1 MNIRKQITILCLVC
15 CHALGVMAEGQLVR
29 NYVPISRQDAEKL
42 FNFHDPRIRVT
53 GVSYGD
59 YEIVGSGSDKQLFA
73 SSNTSTSHS
82 FALKVVCA
90 DPWCFAFYI
99 QEVKLAQKEIS
110 YIPTYKH
117 TVLVDGQA
125 SVLPKT
131 ERHVWDEREECELS
145 AGEHEIVI
153 MSNFIGPSSSPRSV
167 QFKGLFLHAHNILT
181 VAQRPASCGQDGF
194 IRKKCKSC
202 SYHKESTLPMPAAE
216 HEFGSEHTLQ
226 NSCMVPPSVVRKC
239 SHCGTSEFKIKKH
252 ESRAHNFQNGRC
264 VNEGCE
270 VKLPVQNAAGIY
282 QVGDACELRGLAEQ
296 IAAGYIP
303 RDCNIDLTSDI
314 IYPANLAHIPIGT
327 TDYPFA
333 GTFDGHGHRIAGMQP
348 AIPSDMTG
356 LFGMVEGTPRRLAV
370 IANVIIDSSSNM
382 QGINM
387 TGAVAG
393 RADYCDIMRCVS
405 RAAIQGVSNVGGIVG
420 YSERECH
427 LIDCARLGNIDSKE
441 NGGMLSG
448 TLRQGYIMDSYGS
461 GSLANGVAEPAIAP
475 TADSPLRHCFLLDAK
490 APMAGVTSFTS
501 DQLSDGTLARKLC
514 EKNGTDTPAHWQQAA
529 ADGCPMPVFVAL
541 TDRPASAIQ
550 PPSTRAAIPD
560 TIIYN
565 PTVEDGDEEEYV
577 EDDEEWYSFNPESDL
592 LGDFN
597 IEDFVFYDEADSTLN
612 DFTCYVTTTYRNVPA
627 QPMFTAMEGGD
638 ATECDV
644 TYCKNDS
651 TVIMEYNYTMDGM
664 RYLLTNATKQYMTPD
679 SLVHLEHYDTEGFE
693 LDDEF
698 LLTSSMVFRPD
709 DSGYEESVSYGV
721 STRVMDW
728 EVSHAEGKEPTLNY
742 YLYDENGQ
750 ECVEVYSI
758 PLTDTEYE
766 GEDFLLPAD
775 MDYTLD
781 EYDRLIDLHYI
792 RTDSITGEKYNIGG
806 EYYIY
811 DEEGE
816 LSQIV
821 SYEPVKPGSQEMRQT
836 EYCTIH
842 TYNAEDVPTSI
853 DPVKRLQPGTLD
865 GSPAR
870 TSTNVYDLRG
880 NLVRHT
886 NDASTLKTLPK
897 GIYITRGRKI
907 MVY

>member
-1 MNIRKQITILCLVC
+1 MADGGLVP
-15 CHALGVMAEGQLVR
+15 R
-29 NYVPISRQDAEKL
+29 YTSISAQDAVYL
-42 FNFHDPRIRVT
+42 FNLRYEPRIKVT

-59 YEIVGSGSDKQLFA
+59 YALVGKGGNKQLVA
-73 SSNTSTSHS
+73 SSRNTKEHC
-82 FALKVVCA
+82 FALKVKCD
-90 DPWCFAFYI
+90 DPWNFTFYI
-99 QEVKLAQKEIS
+99 QEVGWERKEIS
-110 YIPTYKH
+110 YTPTYNH
-117 TVLVDGQA
+117 TLIVDGQVRGK
-125 SVLPKT
+125 VLPQIVGKKV
-131 ERHVWDEREECELS
+131 RKVRDQLKECELS

-153 MSNFIGPSSSPRSV
+153 MSNYVGTSDDPRLI
-167 QFKGLFLHAHNILT
+167 QFKKLSLHAHKMVT
-181 VAQRPASCGQDGF
+181 VAQRPAFCGQNGYDK
-194 IRKKCKSC
+194 RRCKSC
-202 SYHKESTLPMPAAE
+202 GHPEEDTYPMPAAR
-216 HEFGSEHTLQ
+216 HEYVSELSSHG
-226 NSCMVPPSVVRKC
+226 SCMIPGSLFREC
-239 SHCGTSEFKIKKH
+239 IHCGISEFNIQRHK
-252 ESRAHNFQNGRC
+252 SRTHNFQDGRC
-264 VNEGCE
+264 VNDGCE
-270 VKLPVQNAAGIY
+270 LKLPARNEAGIY
-282 QVGDACELRGLAEQ
+282 QVGDAYELRGLAEQ

-303 RDCNIDLTSDI
+303 RDCNIDLTADI
-314 IYPANLAHIPIGT
+314 IYPSDLSHIPIGT
-327 TDYPFA
+327 TEYPFA
-333 GTFDGHGHRIAGMQP
+333 GTFNGHGHRIAGMQS
-348 AIPSDMTG
+348 AILTDMTG
-356 LFGMVEGTPRRLAV
+356 LFGVVAGTPRSLAV
-370 IANVIIDSSSNM
+370 IANVIIDASSNLK
-382 QGINM
+382 GANM
-387 TGAVAG
+387 TGAIAG

-405 RAAIQGVSNVGGIVG
+405 QATIVGTGNVGGIVG

-427 LIDCARLGNIDSKE
+427 LIDCAGLGNIDSQE
-441 NGGMLSG
+441 NGGLLSG
-448 TLRQGYIMDSYGS
+448 TLRHGYIMDSYGS
-461 GSLANGVAEPAIAP
+461 GSFADKGAAPALAP
-475 TADSPLRHCFLLDAK
+475 TSDSPMRHCFQLDAK
-490 APMAGVTSFTS
+490 DPMTGVASFS
-501 DQLSDGTLARKLC
+501 SAQLSDGTLASMLC
-514 EKNGTDTPAHWQQAA
+514 EKNGKDMPAHWQQGVTA
-529 ADGCPMPVFVAL
+529 GCPMPIFTAL

-550 PPSTRAAIPD
+550 PQAAKNVNDNANVNVNENEKPLTGLRTSSD
-560 TIIYN
+560 NY
-565 PTVEDGDEEEYV
+565 DGYDE
-577 EDDEEWYSFNPESDL
+577 EEWYSFSPESEL
-592 LGDFN
+592 T
-597 IEDFVFYDEADSTLN
+597 EDSSNGELVFYDEADSTLH
-612 DFTCYVTTTYRNVPA
+612 DYACYVTTTYRNVPA
-627 QPMFTAMEGGD
+627 MPMFSVMLGGD
-638 ATECDV
+638 ATECNV
-644 TYCKNDS
+644 IYEKKDS
-651 TVIMEYNYTMDGM
+651 TVILEYNYGMDGM

-679 SLVHLEHYDTEGFE
+679 SLVHLEHYDTEESEF
-693 LDDEF
+693 DDEF

-811 DEEGE
+811 DEHGE

-821 SYEPVKPGSQEMRQT
+821 AYEPVEPGSQEMRQT